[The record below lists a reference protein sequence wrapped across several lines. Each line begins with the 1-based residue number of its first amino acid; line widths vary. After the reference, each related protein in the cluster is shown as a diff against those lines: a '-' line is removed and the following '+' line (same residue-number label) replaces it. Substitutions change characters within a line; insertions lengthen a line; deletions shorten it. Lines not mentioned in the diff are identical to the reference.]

1 MTPQELTEI
10 RTTLNLTK
18 SDLAK
23 MLGITPMLVGKYEK
37 GSVPIPEKII
47 KSVEE
52 LMGAVQETA
61 ATAEEMATPIEEVAA
76 DENQPV
82 EEKISDFVK
91 NLRLSM
97 NLTQKAFGEIL
108 GVSGASVG
116 FYETGRNEPKDV
128 ILEKLKE
135 LEASLPTG
143 AVNTPEAD
151 EEKATPVVEE
161 SDIIVSAPADAE
173 VTVRHGGDL
182 GQMGQTCEANKNHS
196 QESHRKEL
204 SKTLHPVNDG
214 RIDHT

>member
-61 ATAEEMATPIEEVAA
+61 TTAEEMATPIE
-76 DENQPV
+76 
-82 EEKISDFVK
+82 
-91 NLRLSM
+91 
-97 NLTQKAFGEIL
+97 
-108 GVSGASVG
+108 
-116 FYETGRNEPKDV
+116 
-128 ILEKLKE
+128 
-135 LEASLPTG
+135 EASLPTG

-173 VTVRHGGDL
+173 VTVAKKTKMCSNMSSCCGD
-182 GQMGQTCEANKNHS
+182 K
-196 QESHRKEL
+196 
-204 SKTLHPVNDG
+204 
-214 RIDHT
+214 